1 MQEGTLVFS
10 APVTLK
16 DLLEAGVH
24 FGHQTRR
31 WNPKMK
37 NYIFGERNGIYIID
51 LQKTHRLL
59 QDALQFVEDLA
70 AQGKTILFVGTKRQA
85 QEAVAEEAQR
95 CGMPYVTERWLGGL
109 LTNFTT
115 VRKSLERMRELETT
129 SPAPSETQRERLTKK
144 ELGRLDKERQKLD
157 KNLTGIK
164 SMKTVPDAVF
174 VIDTRREAIAVAEAR
189 KLRIPVIGILDTN
202 SDPDEVDVPIP
213 GNDDALRAIRLFAG
227 RIGRRHAHRPRRAGG
242 AARRDGGHRRAAPKA
257 QRRPRGRSPVGL
269 IIRRADR
276 GPAVSAPGSTT
287 PPGLFMLRSIDL
299 KEQDS

>member
-1 MQEGTLVFS
+1 MSETTVPT
-10 APVTLK
+10 PVPEATGVAASVGIK

-37 NYIFGERNGIYIID
+37 QYIFGERNGIYIID

-59 QDALQFVEDLA
+59 QEALQFVQDLA
-70 AQGKTILFVGTKRQA
+70 AQGKTVLFIGTKRQA
-85 QEAVAEEAQR
+85 QEAIAEEAKR

-109 LTNFTT
+109 LTNFVT
-115 VRKSLERMRELETT
+115 VRRSLERLRELEMTLT
-129 SPAPSETQRERLTKK
+129 GPQETQRDRLTKK
-144 ELGRLDKERQKLD
+144 ELAHLDKERGKLE

-164 SMKTVPDAVF
+164 GMKAVPDSVF

-189 KLRIPVIGILDTN
+189 KLKVPVIGVLDTN

-227 RIGRRHAHRPRRAGG
+227 RVADAVLAGRGLREAHLAEVVAGG
-242 AARRDGGHRRAAPKA
+242 AAEGGRRPVRPVAAP
-257 QRRPRGRSPVGL
+257 GTPVN
-269 IIRRADR
+269 
-276 GPAVSAPGSTT
+276 PSTPT
-287 PPGLFMLRSIDL
+287 A
-299 KEQDS
+299 

>member
-1 MQEGTLVFS
+1 LSETTVP
-10 APVTLK
+10 APAPEATNVAATVGIK

-37 NYIFGERNGIYIID
+37 QYIFGERNGIYIID

-59 QDALQFVEDLA
+59 QDALQFVQDLA
-70 AQGKTILFVGTKRQA
+70 AQGKNVLFIGTKRQA
-85 QEAVAEEAQR
+85 QEAIAEEAKR

-109 LTNFTT
+109 LTNFIT
-115 VRKSLERMRELETT
+115 VRRSLERLRELEMTLT
-129 SPAPSETQRERLTKK
+129 GPQETQRERLTKK
-144 ELGRLDKERQKLD
+144 ELAHLDKERGKLE

-164 SMKTVPDAVF
+164 GMKAVPDAVF

-189 KLRIPVIGILDTN
+189 KLKVPVIGVLDTN

-227 RIGRRHAHRPRRAGG
+227 KVADAVLAGRGLREAHLAEVVAGG
-242 AARRDGGHRRAAPKA
+242 GAEAARRPVRPVAPPAAPA
-257 QRRPRGRSPVGL
+257 
-269 IIRRADR
+269 
-276 GPAVSAPGSTT
+276 T
-287 PPGLFMLRSIDL
+287 PTA
-299 KEQDS
+299 

>member
-1 MQEGTLVFS
+1 LSETTVPT
-10 APVTLK
+10 PVPEATGVAASVGIK

-37 NYIFGERNGIYIID
+37 QYIFGERNGIYIID

-59 QDALQFVEDLA
+59 QEALQFVQDLA
-70 AQGKTILFVGTKRQA
+70 AQGKTVLFIGTKRQA
-85 QEAVAEEAQR
+85 QEAIAEEAKR

-109 LTNFTT
+109 LTNFVT
-115 VRKSLERMRELETT
+115 VRRSLERLRELEMTLT
-129 SPAPSETQRERLTKK
+129 GPQETQRDRLTKK
-144 ELGRLDKERQKLD
+144 ELAHLDKERGKLE

-164 SMKTVPDAVF
+164 GMKAVPDSVF

-189 KLRIPVIGILDTN
+189 KLKVPVIGVLDTN

-227 RIGRRHAHRPRRAGG
+227 RVADAVLAGRGLREAHLAEVVAGG
-242 AARRDGGHRRAAPKA
+242 AAEGGRRPVRPVAAP
-257 QRRPRGRSPVGL
+257 GTPVN
-269 IIRRADR
+269 
-276 GPAVSAPGSTT
+276 PSTPT
-287 PPGLFMLRSIDL
+287 A
-299 KEQDS
+299 